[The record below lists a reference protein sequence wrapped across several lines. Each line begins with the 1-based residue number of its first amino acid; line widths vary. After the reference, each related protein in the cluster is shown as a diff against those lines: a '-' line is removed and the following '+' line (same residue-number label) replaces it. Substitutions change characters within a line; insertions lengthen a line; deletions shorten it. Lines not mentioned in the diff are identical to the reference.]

1 MIRKKAGS
9 IINFS
14 TIAVTLGLKGESI
27 YAASKA
33 GVEGFSRAF
42 AREMA
47 DFDIRVNC
55 IAPGPIKT
63 DLLKGVSDEQIDAI
77 VAQQILPKLF
87 LPDGVADLCEF
98 LLGPQSQSLSGQVLK
113 VEGPDEPDRKTLP
126 QMGGC
131 GLSFSDSSERR
142 PSFRRSLRPGLRSIC
157 PRFER
162 GVVALIEDFDPPS
175 ILTLLRLIDLG
186 VILVPL
192 TVETRE
198 DHAYF
203 FESAQV
209 DVVIE
214 NGKAN
219 RRSHSQI
226 HPLIEEL
233 RKRGNAGLVLFSTGT
248 TGRPKAILHDF
259 SSFLKRFDTPR
270 PTLRTINFLL
280 FDHIGGINTL
290 LHTLFQPEAW

>member
-1 MIRKKAGS
+1 MIIVTGASRGLGRSVAERLICSGREVLSLSRTSEGAPGDSVTCDVSDYEAVKTVAQSLRKEKREIEGLVNAAGIASMNLAVTTPPSMTQKLIQTNLAGTIHCCQLFAPLMIRKKAGS

-87 LPDGVADLCEF
+87 LPDDIADLCEF

-113 VEGPDEPDRKTLP
+113 V
-126 QMGGC
+126 GG
-131 GLSFSDSSERR
+131 
-142 PSFRRSLRPGLRSIC
+142 
-157 PRFER
+157 
-162 GVVALIEDFDPPS
+162 A
-175 ILTLLRLIDLG
+175 
-186 VILVPL
+186 
-192 TVETRE
+192 
-198 DHAYF
+198 
-203 FESAQV
+203 
-209 DVVIE
+209 
-214 NGKAN
+214 
-219 RRSHSQI
+219 
-226 HPLIEEL
+226 
-233 RKRGNAGLVLFSTGT
+233 
-248 TGRPKAILHDF
+248 
-259 SSFLKRFDTPR
+259 
-270 PTLRTINFLL
+270 
-280 FDHIGGINTL
+280 
-290 LHTLFQPEAW
+290 